1 MYSILYVD
9 DEPIIRDLISLF
21 LPKFGEF
28 SIDLAEDP
36 DTGLIMHQEKKYDAI
51 ISDFDMPGSNG
62 ITFLINLRSTGDKT
76 PFILFTGK
84 SREEIAVEA
93 LNWGADHYLHK
104 GGGSDQFREL
114 AHVTIH
120 AIQRHQSI
128 EEVKRSRQDEDII
141 RHLPGSNIR
150 NHTNGTVITGMKQ
163 WLHYGVDAE
172 SMLERRLCIRNS
184 LFCEKRPL
192 F

>member
-128 EEVKRSRQDEDII
+128 EEVKRSSATRSSKSDCEPGLKSGTPPNPFWAS
-141 RHLPGSNIR
+141 LPARACLAI
-150 NHTNGTVITGMKQ
+150 NG
-163 WLHYGVDAE
+163 
-172 SMLERRLCIRNS
+172 
-184 LFCEKRPL
+184 CEAAGTTW
-192 F
+192 